1 MDYKKI
7 NDYELIYQIR
17 ENDEIAYDTL
27 FDKYS
32 FIVNKLAYEYYSK
45 NRNVGIEMD
54 DLCQEGFFAIAMALR
69 DYNQDSSLFY
79 TYVLL
84 CIKREMERYI
94 KYSKRNKQM
103 ILNNAISLNTP
114 IDEEK
119 ELFLEDVVASSNNLE
134 ETVIFAD
141 FYKDLLLYKHNLNFE
156 ESLVYELK
164 INQFSNKEI
173 SELLDI
179 SYKKVDNY
187 LRKIRGLLLKYNL
200 VL

>member
-32 FIVNKLAYEYYSK
+32 FIVNKLAYEYYLK

-141 FYKDLLLYKHNLNFE
+141 FYKELLLYKHNLNFE